1 MEQEKKRSGTTKK
14 TATVVIGAL
23 LVIGTLAGDNL
34 KTITN
39 WSTSELV
46 GYNMWSII
54 ALVGGAYLVYRG
66 FKK

>member
-1 MEQEKKRSGTTKK
+1 MEQEKKRSATKK
-14 TATVVIGAL
+14 TIMIVIGAL
-23 LVIGTLAGDNL
+23 LVIGTLTGGNL
-34 KTITN
+34 QTITD

-46 GYNMWSII
+46 GFNAWSII